1 MHPGVEGIVEPM
13 SHVHCLQKIC
23 LIEDFQRDDMRECA
37 YKTFLWIL
45 LCTSDV
51 PNSKLPKEN

>member
-37 YKTFLWIL
+37 YKTFL
-45 LCTSDV
+45 
-51 PNSKLPKEN
+51 